1 MTLCHSDLHYKCC
14 QKTSVHQTQWVM
26 TSGDGDRWVRDMVMT
41 LSVVWDHKK
50 PHGSENSY
58 EPLPTANCPN
68 LVCAQ
73 KHQLASAFVGFE
85 TGRWPEWLGERG
97 ENMEFFAL
105 ITTCFYFYVSF
116 PLNALLVVEP
126 DCTWNGTAKLNRP
139 QLSLFCFFCICHY
152 LLFCFSYFP
161 VLLLFLVIPHIEQ
174 VSNV

>member
-1 MTLCHSDLHYKCC
+1 M
-14 QKTSVHQTQWVM
+14 
-26 TSGDGDRWVRDMVMT
+26 
-41 LSVVWDHKK
+41 
-50 PHGSENSY
+50 
-58 EPLPTANCPN
+58 
-68 LVCAQ
+68 
-73 KHQLASAFVGFE
+73 
-85 TGRWPEWLGERG
+85 GERHDDDTVCCLGSQKASWKWEFIRALTDCQLSKPCLCPKTPTGECLCWFWNRKMAWVVGRKG

-105 ITTCFYFYVSF
+105 ITCFYFYVSF

-152 LLFCFSYFP
+152 LLFCLSYFP